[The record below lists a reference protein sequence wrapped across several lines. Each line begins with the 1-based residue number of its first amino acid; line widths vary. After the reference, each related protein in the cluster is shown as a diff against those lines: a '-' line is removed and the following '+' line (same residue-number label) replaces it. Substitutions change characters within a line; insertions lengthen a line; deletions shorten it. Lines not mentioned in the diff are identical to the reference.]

1 LFASATVATLSNLA
15 RSSTVHQLRR
25 LLLPTGLINLAVSGS
40 SRISQR
46 LLGAPPRSTR
56 KRKRFLEPAG
66 PRWPTI
72 LCKFLIIFE
81 SLYFLREIA
90 YHSLVGLK
98 NGAILLLGGYDSG
111 SYSFQTGIWQLKE
124 EEWSRI
130 GELSK
135 V

>member
-1 LFASATVATLSNLA
+1 LDGCSLNELPA
-15 RSSTVHQLRR
+15 QLNEYRQ
-25 LLLPTGLINLAVSGS
+25 N
-40 SRISQR
+40 
-46 LLGAPPRSTR
+46 
-56 KRKRFLEPAG
+56 G
-66 PRWPTI
+66 PRYPTI

-81 SLYFLREIA
+81 SLYFLREIG

>member
-1 LFASATVATLSNLA
+1 
-15 RSSTVHQLRR
+15 
-25 LLLPTGLINLAVSGS
+25 
-40 SRISQR
+40 
-46 LLGAPPRSTR
+46 
-56 KRKRFLEPAG
+56 
-66 PRWPTI
+66 
-72 LCKFLIIFE
+72 
-81 SLYFLREIA
+81 LREIG

-98 NGAILLLGGYDSG
+98 NGAILLLGGYDSV